1 MALVQVVAVE
11 AVTVMMAAMVV
22 VMRFV
27 TVVVYGGG
35 RDLRHPSVPHA
46 EKPKSN
52 VSFCCRQFVLYLY
65 S

>member
-1 MALVQVVAVE
+1 MALVQVVAME
-11 AVTVMMAAMVV
+11 AVMMAAMVV

-35 RDLRHPSVPHA
+35 RDLRHPSVSHT

-52 VSFCCRQFVLYLY
+52 VSFCCRQFVLLIWY